1 MYWGRLEIEPFD
13 CVIRNIRDMAMANVA
28 AARNGEASRCSE
40 ASATGT
46 PFDYQRPA
54 ELFPTRSRKPHRNP
68 MTYKRFETVAAA
80 VRFAIEELPS
90 DFLLGAYLQVDE
102 DRFGSEGIRRLYDSV
117 HYPLKR
123 RAASPR

>member
-1 MYWGRLEIEPFD
+1 
-13 CVIRNIRDMAMANVA
+13 
-28 AARNGEASRCSE
+28 
-40 ASATGT
+40 
-46 PFDYQRPA
+46 
-54 ELFPTRSRKPHRNP
+54 
-68 MTYKRFETVAAA
+68 MTYKRFETAAAA

-123 RAASPR
+123 RTPSQR